1 MRDGGKGDLRR
12 PLVVSEEQFN
22 NNWDAIFKNK
32 GVSLNS
38 ASHPETYGAPTKQIF
53 NSELNPESLE
63 TIEIEVKE

>member
-1 MRDGGKGDLRR
+1 MRDGGKGDTPR
-12 PLVVSEEQFN
+12 PLGVTLEKFD

-38 ASHPETYGAPTKQIF
+38 ATHPETFGPPTKQIF